1 MRAVP
6 VRVLSIHML
15 SADEGVGR
23 GLNNEAP
30 SWNTVLGSLQTSVF
44 IALGR

>member
-15 SADEGVGR
+15 SADEGGGR
-23 GLNNEAP
+23 GLNNEA
-30 SWNTVLGSLQTSVF
+30 LF
-44 IALGR
+44 